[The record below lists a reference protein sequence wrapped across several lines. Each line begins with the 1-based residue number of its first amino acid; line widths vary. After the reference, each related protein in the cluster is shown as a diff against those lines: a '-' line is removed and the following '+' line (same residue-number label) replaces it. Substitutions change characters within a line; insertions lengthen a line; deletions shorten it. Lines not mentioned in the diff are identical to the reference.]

1 MWLASFVFGLLGN
14 ETLWARVRV
23 SSANRLDVIE

>member
-1 MWLASFVFGLLGN
+1 MWSASFVFGLLEN